1 MRNHSET
8 FNLQDKPRNRDD
20 IAEAI
25 KRLGELDR
33 EMSALENELN
43 EKISQLTD
51 RYMTS
56 IKQSKSQYQRLYQDI
71 AIWCEANKE
80 RLLTDDGKKSVNLI
94 TGEVKWRI
102 RPPAV
107 IVNDPQQALAALK
120 RFGLNQFIRTR
131 ETINKEAILHQPE
144 QIKGIAG
151 IAILEGQEDVIV
163 TPYEKAL
170 D

>member
-1 MRNHSET
+1 M
-8 FNLQDKPRNRDD
+8 
-20 IAEAI
+20 
-25 KRLGELDR
+25 
-33 EMSALENELN
+33 
-43 EKISQLTD
+43 
-51 RYMTS
+51 
-56 IKQSKSQYQRLYQDI
+56 
-71 AIWCEANKE
+71 
-80 RLLTDDGKKSVNLI
+80 
-94 TGEVKWRI
+94 
-102 RPPAV
+102 